1 MRAARRLPRRTVGLT
16 NSTPLD
22 MGLSS
27 PAYSKP
33 VALSKWEGKTSV
45 SGLEGWTSPLEIYLP
60 GRPPSWNRAYRVA
73 NRIIYMTR
81 EAKAW
86 KEEVTKRTEAA
97 ILMRPDFI
105 PVDKKRIVIDIWA
118 HLNRPM
124 DADNLLKL
132 TLDAVATGLHVNDR
146 WFIPRVW
153 ELEFGNKEEHVLL
166 VLSQEL

>member
-1 MRAARRLPRRTVGLT
+1 
-16 NSTPLD
+16 
-22 MGLSS
+22 
-27 PAYSKP
+27 
-33 VALSKWEGKTSV
+33 
-45 SGLEGWTSPLEIYLP
+45 
-60 GRPPSWNRAYRVA
+60 
-73 NRIIYMTR
+73 MTR

-86 KEEVTKRTEAA
+86 KEMVALVTRSA
-97 ILMRPDFI
+97 IIKRPDFI

-132 TLDAVATGLHVNDR
+132 TLDAVATGLQVNDR

-153 ELEFGNKEEHVLL
+153 ELEFGNKNEHIVL

>member
-1 MRAARRLPRRTVGLT
+1 MA
-16 NSTPLD
+16 
-22 MGLSS
+22 
-27 PAYSKP
+27 
-33 VALSKWEGKTSV
+33 
-45 SGLEGWTSPLEIYLP
+45 
-60 GRPPSWNRAYRVA
+60 GRIV
-73 NRIIYMTR
+73 YMTR

-86 KEEVTKRTEAA
+86 KEEVTRQTIAA
-97 ILMRPDFI
+97 IVARPDFI

-132 TLDAVATGLHVNDR
+132 TLDAIATGLQVNDR

-153 ELEFGNKEEHVLL
+153 ELEFGNKDEHIVL

>member
-1 MRAARRLPRRTVGLT
+1 
-16 NSTPLD
+16 
-22 MGLSS
+22 
-27 PAYSKP
+27 
-33 VALSKWEGKTSV
+33 
-45 SGLEGWTSPLEIYLP
+45 
-60 GRPPSWNRAYRVA
+60 
-73 NRIIYMTR
+73 MTR

-97 ILMRPDFI
+97 IISRPDFI
-105 PVDKKRIVIDIWA
+105 PVDKKRIVIDIWV

-153 ELEFGNKEEHVLL
+153 ELEFGNKEENVLL